1 MCNSDEGVK
10 TFRKRA
16 KDEKVDS
23 VHCLYHPDL
32 RSHSEIGAKDGT
44 GLEWAHH
51 EKVIVIDQSQAFIG
65 GIDIA
70 PDRFDVHGRFPLIDD
85 DPENPI
91 WKGKDFGNHH
101 IWDLEWRDFHVE
113 SDAMKDR
120 SKVVRCPWQDI
131 AVQLWGEA
139 ARDTGRHFIERWNYT
154 KRQLKKHKTDS
165 DYPYIM
171 PKADAGMY
179 LNMPSQD
186 EKNADQTRDLNESE
200 IFEAETQVVR
210 SSSPWSAGFKIDVE
224 AEHSILLGNSL
235 KTKALQTTVT
245 VDWQGIREQFDDCEK
260 AYRKIINESKR
271 FIYIENQFFVSTSSL
286 QQNTIQNEVSKYIAE
301 RIILAHMR
309 EESYKVYIVLPE
321 KSGFSGK
328 LEERTAAE
336 QELFFHL
343 QMHSIYR
350 GKNSIQ
356 AYLDDWNLKQG
367 RIQHFR
373 PILKLRLRPG

>member
-235 KTKALQTTVT
+235 KTRALRTGLWSYTLT
-245 VDWQGIREQFDDCEK
+245 EEWLGILGLFDDCEK

-328 LEERTAAE
+328 LEERSAPE

-367 RIQHFR
+367 RIQH
-373 PILKLRLRPG
+373 

>member
-51 EKVIVIDQSQAFIG
+51 EKIVVIDQSQAFIG

-179 LNMPSQD
+179 LNMPGQS

-200 IFEAETQVVR
+200 IFEADTQVVR

-235 KTKALQTTVT
+235 HQ
-245 VDWQGIREQFDDCEK
+245 
-260 AYRKIINESKR
+260 
-271 FIYIENQFFVSTSSL
+271 STPDYSFNPSMA
-286 QQNTIQNEVSKYIAE
+286 TYC
-301 RIILAHMR
+301 
-309 EESYKVYIVLPE
+309 
-321 KSGFSGK
+321 
-328 LEERTAAE
+328 
-336 QELFFHL
+336 
-343 QMHSIYR
+343 
-350 GKNSIQ
+350 
-356 AYLDDWNLKQG
+356 
-367 RIQHFR
+367 
-373 PILKLRLRPG
+373 